1 VGVRKRADGG
11 AARDTNL
18 AKLLPRGFEVR
29 ILLRKRTMEFTQAYP
44 VNESECVSRD
54 CGIVGRI
61 EGLLHALPVG
71 TVGKADAKKIG
82 QFEAMYAAKAR
93 LRHSRISGYLKGN
106 RRLRRSVLGKW

>member
-1 VGVRKRADGG
+1 MGVRKRADGG

-71 TVGKADAKKIG
+71 TVGKADAKNRAVRSDVRCKSKAQTLENIG
-82 QFEAMYAAKAR
+82 VPERK
-93 LRHSRISGYLKGN
+93 
-106 RRLRRSVLGKW
+106 